1 MFIAANVCT
10 FLVYMYVYWFDRTR
24 QSSFL
29 FSCKWQMYKKKKKGH
44 HGFNCKRCGWREEQS
59 LFSPPPHQKVSLPS
73 RPCQT
78 PIESSPL
85 ATAELMLAH
94 EYERDDAKL
103 AKTSNVTTRKI
114 LAVRIPPSPHT
125 HFQSPFIRE
134 KNENTN
140 RKTIERERETEE
152 LASGKKKT

>member
-1 MFIAANVCT
+1 
-10 FLVYMYVYWFDRTR
+10 
-24 QSSFL
+24 
-29 FSCKWQMYKKKKKGH
+29 MYKKKKKKGITGLIVSGAADVKSNH
-44 HGFNCKRCGWREEQS
+44 YF
-59 LFSPPPHQKVSLPS
+59 LPPPPPPHQKVSLPS

-103 AKTSNVTTRKI
+103 AKISNVTTWKI
-114 LAVRIPPSPHT
+114 LAVRIPPPPP